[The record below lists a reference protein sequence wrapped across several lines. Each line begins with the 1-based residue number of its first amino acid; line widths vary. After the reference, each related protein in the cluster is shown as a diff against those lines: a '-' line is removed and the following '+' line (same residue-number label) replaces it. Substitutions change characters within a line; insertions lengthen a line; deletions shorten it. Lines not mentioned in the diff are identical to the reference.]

1 MNIIDKI
8 MNALSLYDEE
18 EIIEEEVEQKPA
30 KTEQE
35 PAKPKKRF
43 FGSKEPAAAAPAE
56 EPKRERKS
64 ILNFKGSAA
73 KPEPVKN
80 EKMGSKTI
88 NLPIADKL
96 MTVVLLEPVDFNDSP
111 KIADYLRDNQAVVVN
126 YDKTDNVVA
135 KRMTDFISGTVY
147 AIGGSMKK
155 LGRNIVICAPKNV
168 DIDAGEEIIHG
179 TNSSKENCI
188 YRRRRYGQSY
198 YQGNYRRRPDC
209 AGEDYRRR
217 AD

>member
-1 MNIIDKI
+1 MNFIDKI

-43 FGSKEPAAAAPAE
+43 FGS
-56 EPKRERKS
+56 
-64 ILNFKGSAA
+64 ILNFKSSAA
-73 KPEPVKN
+73 TPEPAKN

-168 DIDAGEEIIHG
+168 DIDAGEEH
-179 TNSSKENCI
+179 ELDE
-188 YRRRRYGQSY
+188 R
-198 YQGNYRRRPDC
+198 GNNPWDK
-209 AGEDYRRR
+209 
-217 AD
+217 

>member
-64 ILNFKGSAA
+64 ILNFKSSAA
-73 KPEPVKN
+73 KDEPSKD
-80 EKMGSKTI
+80 EKWAAKPLTCL
-88 NLPIADKL
+88 LP
-96 MTVVLLEPVDFNDSP
+96 TS
-111 KIADYLRDNQAVVVN
+111 
-126 YDKTDNVVA
+126 
-135 KRMTDFISGTVY
+135 
-147 AIGGSMKK
+147 
-155 LGRNIVICAPKNV
+155 
-168 DIDAGEEIIHG
+168 
-179 TNSSKENCI
+179 
-188 YRRRRYGQSY
+188 
-198 YQGNYRRRPDC
+198 
-209 AGEDYRRR
+209 
-217 AD
+217 

>member
-1 MNIIDKI
+1 MHRVRTTFCLRPFRWKAGT
-8 MNALSLYDEE
+8 MHFPRG
-18 EIIEEEVEQKPA
+18 KPLLCG
-30 KTEQE
+30 E
-35 PAKPKKRF
+35 
-43 FGSKEPAAAAPAE
+43 S
-56 EPKRERKS
+56 
-64 ILNFKGSAA
+64 KGSAA

-168 DIDAGEEIIHG
+168 DIDAGEEH
-179 TNSSKENCI
+179 ELDE
-188 YRRRRYGQSY
+188 R
-198 YQGNYRRRPDC
+198 GNNPWDK
-209 AGEDYRRR
+209 
-217 AD
+217 

>member
-18 EIIEEEVEQKPA
+18 EIIEEVEQKPA

-43 FGSKEPAAAAPAE
+43 FGSKEPAASVPAE

-64 ILNFKGSAA
+64 ILNFKSSAA
-73 KPEPVKN
+73 TPEPAKN

-168 DIDAGEEIIHG
+168 DIDAGEEH
-179 TNSSKENCI
+179 ELDE
-188 YRRRRYGQSY
+188 R
-198 YQGNYRRRPDC
+198 GNNPWDK
-209 AGEDYRRR
+209 
-217 AD
+217 

>member
-43 FGSKEPAAAAPAE
+43 FGSKEPAAPAPAE

-147 AIGGSMKK
+147 AIGGSMKSWDAI
-155 LGRNIVICAPKNV
+155 LLSAPRK
-168 DIDAGEEIIHG
+168 
-179 TNSSKENCI
+179 T
-188 YRRRRYGQSY
+188 
-198 YQGNYRRRPDC
+198 
-209 AGEDYRRR
+209 
-217 AD
+217 

>member
-18 EIIEEEVEQKPA
+18 EIIEEEVEQKSA
-30 KTEQE
+30 KTEPE

-168 DIDAGEEIIHG
+168 DIDAGEEH
-179 TNSSKENCI
+179 ELDE
-188 YRRRRYGQSY
+188 R
-198 YQGNYRRRPDC
+198 GNNPWDK
-209 AGEDYRRR
+209 
-217 AD
+217 

>member
-64 ILNFKGSAA
+64 ILNFKSSAA

-96 MTVVLLEPVDFNDSP
+96 MTVVLLEPV
-111 KIADYLRDNQAVVVN
+111 DYLRDNQAVVVN

-168 DIDAGEEIIHG
+168 DIDAGEEH
-179 TNSSKENCI
+179 ELDE
-188 YRRRRYGQSY
+188 R
-198 YQGNYRRRPDC
+198 GNNPWDK
-209 AGEDYRRR
+209 
-217 AD
+217 

>member
-43 FGSKEPAAAAPAE
+43 FGSKEPASPAPAE

-73 KPEPVKN
+73 KPEPGVF
-80 EKMGSKTI
+80 
-88 NLPIADKL
+88 
-96 MTVVLLEPVDFNDSP
+96 VF
-111 KIADYLRDNQAVVVN
+111 
-126 YDKTDNVVA
+126 
-135 KRMTDFISGTVY
+135 
-147 AIGGSMKK
+147 
-155 LGRNIVICAPKNV
+155 
-168 DIDAGEEIIHG
+168 
-179 TNSSKENCI
+179 
-188 YRRRRYGQSY
+188 
-198 YQGNYRRRPDC
+198 RRPPEPHRD
-209 AGEDYRRR
+209 GSIDVKKIIKQYKIWLV
-217 AD
+217 